1 MEEIAF
7 IGEDT
12 RLVLPPAIPDLLDP
26 APVSHKPNPYG
37 NSEDGLCNATFQ
49 LWSTANLPPNT
60 NLVMQLHQKGDYKSA
75 MITLEAHADADKS
88 EVLARFWQDG
98 THPTNTKGLPLM
110 HMGVIEIKG
119 FQNVKKFRIISA
131 DNRSHTINIQY
142 FG

>member
-12 RLVLPPAIPDLLDP
+12 RLVLPPPIPDLLDP
-26 APVSHKPNPYG
+26 VPVSHKPNPYG
-37 NSEDGLCNATFQ
+37 PTEDGLCNATFQ
-49 LWSTANLPPNT
+49 LWSTGNLPTNT
-60 NLVMQLHQKGDYKSA
+60 NMVMQLHQKGEYKSA
-75 MITLEAHADADKS
+75 IITLEAAAGADKDA
-88 EVLARFWQDG
+88 VLARFWQDG
-98 THPTNTKGLPLM
+98 THPTNTNGLPLM

-131 DNRSHTINIQY
+131 DNRSHTLNIQY